1 MSGNPN
7 EYFTDR
13 ASDLLAGFDGVFAVI
28 REAIALNFPD
38 LDVDD
43 MVRKARSEYESL
55 IPEIPYIGGSENIH
69 EGNLIACVQM
79 LALIRVLED
88 EGMGEREIGK
98 TIYDCFEASFGAMP
112 PSMKEGFTSS
122 FFTEEA
128 KEAWRQWGKES
139 ESREYPFDWVFELIE
154 GEGNEFDYGLNYT
167 ECAVL
172 KFFNEKGAGRYMPY
186 ICLGDYA
193 MFNEFGIGLIRTRTL
208 ANGAPL
214 CDFRFKEGGMTKS
227 GWPPDDLEEFRG
239 PSES

>member
-1 MSGNPN
+1 MSESVDSYYSQRRP
-7 EYFTDR
+7 ELLTD
-13 ASDLLAGFDGVFAVI
+13 FDGVFVVM
-28 REAIALNFPD
+28 RDAIASRLKD
-38 LDVDD
+38 SEVDQI
-43 MVRKARSEYESL
+43 VGRARSEYESL
-55 IPEIPYIGGSENIH
+55 IPDIPYIGGSENIH

-88 EGMGEREIGK
+88 EGMGEREIGE

-112 PSMKEGFTSS
+112 PSMKEGFTAS

-139 ESREYPFDWVFELIE
+139 ESREYPFDWVFELID
-154 GEGNEFDYGLNYT
+154 GEGQEFDFGLNYT

-193 MFNEFGIGLIRTRTL
+193 MFKEFGIGLIRTRTL
-208 ANGAPL
+208 ANGASL
-214 CDFRFKEGGMTKS
+214 CDFRFKEGGMTQS
-227 GWPPDDLEEFRG
+227 GWPPEDLEEFRG